1 MTTRS
6 MDRPPNGQVSPDRK
20 RTTQSLIAAIG
31 ATGAVLAGGAVGF
44 VFLIGVVSF
53 SAYPKASDEIEG
65 PAAELQVAPL
75 TAAAPAG
82 SPAQQTGD
90 AEPFDVGP
98 LASSGPLPSSGAIA
112 GPPDLGRDISKPKPT
127 GDEPPVVVVA
137 PPAPSDGG
145 SSDPTTGA
153 GSEEPLPQDPGGDD
167 DPIVEPSPD
176 PSGGQS
182 GGSRPQRPVR
192 PNTPNAPPAPP
203 ATVPSTPQTDAATGD
218 QSSVEAES
226 ESAGGRG
233 SRTGETPGGLT
244 VGKKP

>member
-6 MDRPPNGQVSPDRK
+6 MDRPPNGQVAPDKK
-20 RTTQSLIAAIG
+20 RTTQRSIAAIG

-53 SAYPKASDEIEG
+53 NAYPKASDEIEG
-65 PAAELQVAPL
+65 PAAELQVVPL

-82 SPAQQTGD
+82 SPAQQPAE

-98 LASSGPLPSSGAIA
+98 LASSGPLPSSGAVA
-112 GPPDLGRDISKPKPT
+112 GPPDLGRDIAKPEAT

-137 PPAPSDGG
+137 PPAPGDGG

-167 DPIVEPSPD
+167 DPSSSRA
-176 PSGGQS
+176 PSG
-182 GGSRPQRPVR
+182 RRPVR
-192 PNTPNAPPAPP
+192 RIAPHACARTRPTRRLLLPPPSPRRRRPTRRP
-203 ATVPSTPQTDAATGD
+203 ATSPPLRNES
-218 QSSVEAES
+218 ES

-233 SRTGETPGGLT
+233 SRAGEHPASRR
-244 VGKKP
+244 

>member
-6 MDRPPNGQVSPDRK
+6 MDRPPYGQVAPDRK

-53 SAYPKASDEIEG
+53 NAYPKASDEIEG
-65 PAAELQVAPL
+65 PAAELQVVPL

-82 SPAQQTGD
+82 SPAQQPAE

-98 LASSGPLPSSGAIA
+98 LASSGPLPSTGAVA
-112 GPPDLGRDISKPKPT
+112 GPPDLGRDIAKPEAT

-137 PPAPSDGG
+137 PPAPGDGG

-153 GSEEPLPQDPGGDD
+153 GSEGVATTTRSSSRAPIRAAASPADRARCARTRPTRRLLLPP
-167 DPIVEPSPD
+167 PSPRRR
-176 PSGGQS
+176 
-182 GGSRPQRPVR
+182 RPTRR
-192 PNTPNAPPAPP
+192 P
-203 ATVPSTPQTDAATGD
+203 ATSPPL
-218 QSSVEAES
+218 
-226 ESAGGRG
+226 
-233 SRTGETPGGLT
+233 RTRA
-244 VGKKP
+244 KA